1 MFFFF
6 FSVESWSYKFDSEM
20 LKARG
25 EVEME
30 KSKYQK
36 LLSEKRLVEEKLEL
50 FEHQSILNASSDGL
64 KRNESDLS
72 LQSFQQNGYLPNG
85 DIQTVSYY

>member
-1 MFFFF
+1 
-6 FSVESWSYKFDSEM
+6 M

>member
-1 MFFFF
+1 
-6 FSVESWSYKFDSEM
+6 M
-20 LKARG
+20 LKARD

-36 LLSEKRLVEEKLEL
+36 LLSEKRLVEEKLEI
-50 FEHQSILNASSDGL
+50 FEQQSIMNASCDGL

-85 DIQTVSYY
+85 DTQSVSCGLNMLWFHFGSIRLYIFKI